1 MLRIKD
7 LREDNDYT
15 QEEIA
20 QLLNCK
26 QNTYQQYESEKRQ
39 IPIDALKKLAELYK
53 TSLDFNSDVC
63 GFGKYAITNFLE
75 TKDWDNYNWLESYK
89 NSIFNINFCL
99 YVNK

>member
-39 IPIDALKKLAELYK
+39 IPIEALKKLAGFYK
-53 TSLDFNSDVC
+53 TSLDYLTCFTDEI
-63 GFGKYAITNFLE
+63 KPYPR
-75 TKDWDNYNWLESYK
+75 KK
-89 NSIFNINFCL
+89 M
-99 YVNK
+99 K